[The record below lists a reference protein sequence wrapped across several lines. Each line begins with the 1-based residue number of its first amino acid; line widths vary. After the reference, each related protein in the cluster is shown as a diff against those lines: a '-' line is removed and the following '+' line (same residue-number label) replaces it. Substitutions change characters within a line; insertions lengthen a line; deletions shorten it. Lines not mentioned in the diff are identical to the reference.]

1 MCAPQGLYPQSV
13 AFRVYCDPPGGRVG
27 SGGGTLVALMAL
39 LREEAPELAAASD
52 ADTLSRGVA
61 AFFSS
66 RRVLLLHAGGES
78 RRLPCYVP
86 EGKLFAPLALPS
98 ASAFT
103 PVVLD
108 VLLSLYFRYPWSEGE
123 LILASGDVIVDF
135 DTATL
140 PAGFARGDL
149 CGFGKPTSLQQ
160 GCRHGVFVFG
170 EADGPGGPGG
180 PTSPVT
186 GFLQKASPETLR
198 LQALL
203 PAGAGGLAEAC
214 AVDTGIFSMSPGF
227 VAALLGWAAAP
238 VAAPMPLTKGGEGGE
253 GGVAASPLEAT
264 EAGRLYFDFYLE
276 VPSATPPYHATHPR
290 HAATPFTAPHTLDQ
304 VASAMLPAPLTDYLE
319 AMARGASCLPPPL
332 LESLHGA
339 LRHLERALRR
349 PGQARRC
356 GRPLHGARPARGD
369 GVRRAPPH
377 RGASVR
383 AGALAT
389 AGGTHCARSERPA
402 LSGPARPLHAR
413 RSCCTPCTM

>member
-1 MCAPQGLYPQSV
+1 MLCATLQGLYPQSV

-39 LREEAPELAAASD
+39 LREEAPEVAAASD
-52 ADTLSRGVA
+52 AETLSRGVA

-140 PAGFARGDL
+140 PAGFERGDL

-170 EADGPGGPGG
+170 EADGAGG
-180 PTSPVT
+180 PTRPVT
-186 GFLQKASPETLR
+186 GFLQKAPPETLR

-238 VAAPMPLTKGGEGGE
+238 MAAPMALTEGGEGGE
-253 GGVAASPLEAT
+253 GGEAASPLEAT
-264 EAGRLYFDFYLE
+264 EAGGLYFDFYLE
-276 VPSATPPYHATHPR
+276 VPSAAPPYRATPPR
-290 HAATPFTAPHTLDQ
+290 HAAPH
-304 VASAMLPAPLTDYLE
+304 A
-319 AMARGASCLPPPL
+319 
-332 LESLHGA
+332 
-339 LRHLERALRR
+339 
-349 PGQARRC
+349 
-356 GRPLHGARPARGD
+356 
-369 GVRRAPPH
+369 APP
-377 RGASVR
+377 
-383 AGALAT
+383 
-389 AGGTHCARSERPA
+389 
-402 LSGPARPLHAR
+402 
-413 RSCCTPCTM
+413 